1 MRKRFEQQPFLDY
14 VDIKDIDFA
23 QPRNRSRLAQLYRTL
38 QEIFI
43 TPEYNEKLFEILEKK
58 IVNGKKKTGREG
70 MELWIIFL
78 LAHTRLCLDIDYETL
93 LHMAN
98 YDYLLRQLMGIET
111 IYKDGP
117 RHFKYQTIVDNISLI
132 DDEMLREIN
141 DVIISFDNK
150 VFKKKRNGI
159 LTLI

>member
-14 VDIKDIDFA
+14 VDIKDIDFGK
-23 QPRNRSRLAQLYRTL
+23 PRNRSRLAQLYRTL

-43 TPEYNEKLFEILEKK
+43 TPEYNEKLFEILEKSITK
-58 IVNGKKKTGREG
+58 GKKKTGRKG
-70 MELWIIFL
+70 MDLWIIFL
-78 LAHTRLCLDIDYETL
+78 LAQTRLCMNIDYETL

-117 RHFKYQTIVDNISLI
+117 LHFEYQTIVDNVDLI
-132 DDEMLREIN
+132 DDQMLKDIN
-141 DVIISFDNK
+141 DMIISFNDK

-159 LTLI
+159 LAVI

>member
-14 VDIKDIDFA
+14 IAIKDIDFD

-43 TPEYNEKLFEILEKK
+43 TPEYNEKIFKILEKK
-58 IVNGKKKTGREG
+58 IINGKKKTGREG
-70 MELWIIFL
+70 MELWIIFI
-78 LAHTRLCLDIDYETL
+78 LAQTRLCLDLDYDGL

-111 IYKDGP
+111 VFCDGA
-117 RHFKYQTIVDNISLI
+117 RKFKYQTMVDNVGLL
-132 DDEMLREIN
+132 DDDILKEIN
-141 DVIISFDNK
+141 DVIISFDDT

-159 LTLI
+159 LGLV

>member
-14 VDIKDIDFA
+14 VDIKDIDFD
-23 QPRNRSRLAQLYRTL
+23 QPRNRDRLAQLYRTL

-58 IVNGKKKTGREG
+58 ITKGKKKTGREG
-70 MELWIIFL
+70 MELWIIFI
-78 LAHTRLCLDIDYETL
+78 LAHTRLCLNIDYENL

-117 RHFKYQTIVDNISLI
+117 RHFKYQTIVDNVGLI
-132 DDEMLREIN
+132 DDEMLKEIN
-141 DVIISFDNK
+141 DVIISFDDT

>member
-14 VDIKDIDFA
+14 VDIKDIDFG
-23 QPRNRSRLAQLYRTL
+23 PLKHRSRLAQLYRTL

-43 TPEYNEKLFEILEKK
+43 TPEYNEKLFEILEKN
-58 IVNGKKKTGREG
+58 IINGKKKTGREG

-78 LAHTRLCLDIDYETL
+78 LAQTRLCMNIDYETL

-98 YDYLLRQLMGIET
+98 FDYLLRQLMGIET

-117 RHFKYQTIVDNISLI
+117 RHFKYQTIVDNVDLI
-132 DDEMLREIN
+132 DDQMLKEIN
-141 DVIISFDNK
+141 DLIISFNDT

-159 LTLI
+159 LALI